1 MENSYKGSLY
11 SAILAL
17 VAGIFMVVYSN
28 VTLRTI
34 VLVVGIMFIASA
46 VFNLAY
52 EFSRKRADKK
62 STSLTAVVA
71 SFGAAVLGIIM
82 VLTPI
87 GMVNLIIYLFAASII
102 LLGLY
107 EICAMAFMYRP
118 VTFPFWFFILPSLLV
133 ICGVVICILGAE
145 KVGEVMVIITGI
157 SLIVYAASTFI
168 NIIGLV
174 SYRRAINKKAAE
186 SAESAEPES
195 AVTVEPAEIAA
206 PADETNE

>member
-17 VAGIFMVVYSN
+17 IAGIFMVVYSN

-52 EFSRKRADKK
+52 EFSRKRANNK

-87 GMVNLIIYLFAASII
+87 GMVSLIVYLFAASII

-133 ICGVVICILGAE
+133 ICGAVICIMGAE
-145 KVGEVMVIITGI
+145 RVGELMVIITGI

-168 NIIGLV
+168 NIIGLL
-174 SYRRAINKKAAE
+174 SYRRAINKAA
-186 SAESAEPES
+186 A
-195 AVTVEPAEIAA
+195 EPAETA
-206 PADETNE
+206 PAEDAHPAEISAQSETPAE

>member
-17 VAGIFMVVYSN
+17 IAGIFMVIYSN

-62 STSLTAVVA
+62 STSLTAIVA

-87 GMVNLIIYLFAASII
+87 GMVNLIVYLFAASII

-133 ICGVVICILGAE
+133 ICGVVICIMGAE
-145 KVGEVMVIITGI
+145 RVGEMMVIITGI
-157 SLIVYAASTFI
+157 SLIVYAVSTFI

-186 SAESAEPES
+186 PVAAEP
-195 AVTVEPAEIAA
+195 VVDVQPTEIAA
-206 PADETNE
+206 PTDETNE

>member
-17 VAGIFMVVYSN
+17 IVGIFMVAYSN

-34 VLVVGIMFIASA
+34 VLVVGIMFIATA

-52 EFSRKRADKK
+52 EFSRKRAGNKA
-62 STSLTAVVA
+62 TSMPSVIA
-71 SFGAAVLGIIM
+71 SFGAGVLGIIM

-87 GMVNLIIYLFAASII
+87 GMVNLIVYLFAVAII

-107 EICAMAFMYRP
+107 EIFAMAFMYRP
-118 VTFPFWFFILPSLLV
+118 VTFPFWFFILPSLMV
-133 ICGVVICILGAE
+133 ICGAVICIMGAE
-145 KVGEVMVIITGI
+145 KVGELMIIITGV
-157 SLIVYAASTFI
+157 SLIVYAASTFL

-174 SYRRAINKKAAE
+174 TYRRKIRQ
-186 SAESAEPES
+186 SAVGAEP
-195 AVTVEPAEIAA
+195 AVKDVTAVEAHPVEK
-206 PADETNE
+206 DEEQHTEA

>member
-195 AVTVEPAEIAA
+195 AVTVEPAEVAA

>member
-1 MENSYKGSLY
+1 
-11 SAILAL
+11 
-17 VAGIFMVVYSN
+17 
-28 VTLRTI
+28 
-34 VLVVGIMFIASA
+34 
-46 VFNLAY
+46 
-52 EFSRKRADKK
+52 
-62 STSLTAVVA
+62 
-71 SFGAAVLGIIM
+71 
-82 VLTPI
+82 
-87 GMVNLIIYLFAASII
+87 
-102 LLGLY
+102 
-107 EICAMAFMYRP
+107 MAFMYRP

-186 SAESAEPES
+186 SAESAEPEY